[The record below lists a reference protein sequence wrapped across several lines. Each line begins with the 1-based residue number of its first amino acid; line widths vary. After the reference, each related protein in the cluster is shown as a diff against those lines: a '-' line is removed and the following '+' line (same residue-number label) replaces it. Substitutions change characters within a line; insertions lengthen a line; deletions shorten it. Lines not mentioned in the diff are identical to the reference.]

1 MPSEVD
7 GKVVVSKGLEVS
19 EPGVD
24 AAYDIDMGLEP
35 NKFPK
40 DSGSDSY
47 TGIPGDGVVP
57 G

>member
-1 MPSEVD
+1 MPSETD

-24 AAYDIDMGLEP
+24 AAYDIDMGIEP

-40 DSGSDSY
+40 DSGSDTY
-47 TGIPGDGVVP
+47 QGIPGDGIVP

>member
-1 MPSEVD
+1 MPSETD

-24 AAYDIDMGLEP
+24 AAYDIDMALEP

-40 DSGSDSY
+40 DDGSDSALGVWSD
-47 TGIPGDGVVP
+47 TIPG
-57 G
+57 